1 MEMVMTKQFATL
13 EGLKR
18 AAVKLKRDTGISHN
32 AALEQVAREAGFAD
46 YHNAVRAYAFAGGG
60 DDATQ
65 DSESALPPI
74 EIIEMSPELAALL
87 KHQRD
92 LDIADAG
99 PQAEEASESY
109 RGVTIESRWSI
120 MHELAT
126 MRRMVDAMPDLVRT
140 RIASIWCDSNCQA
153 WYGVEVM
160 PRRWY
165 DGIGEDVRDAVLDA
179 TDGFNGLRVSGDRH
193 ETYFDP
199 EWQGDDHDYAAES
212 DP

>member
-1 MEMVMTKQFATL
+1 MEMVMTKRFATL
-13 EGLKR
+13 DGLKR

-32 AALEQVAREAGFAD
+32 AALEQVAHDAGFAD
-46 YHNAVRAYAFAGGG
+46 YHNAVQAYADCGGG
-60 DDATQ
+60 DAAQ
-65 DSESALPPI
+65 DSERALPPI

-99 PQAEEASESY
+99 PQAEEASEFY

-126 MRRMVDAMPDLVRT
+126 MRRMLDTMPDLVRT

-165 DGIGEDVRDAVLDA
+165 DGIGEDVRDAVLEA

-193 ETYFDP
+193 EAYFDP
-199 EWQGDDHDYAAES
+199 EWQGDDYDYAAEG
-212 DP
+212 DL

>member
-1 MEMVMTKQFATL
+1 MTKRFATL

-32 AALEQVAREAGFAD
+32 AALEQVARDAGFAD
-46 YHNAVRAYAFAGGG
+46 YHNAVQTYAVSGGG
-60 DDATQ
+60 DDAAQ
-65 DSESALPPI
+65 DSESALGPL
-74 EIIEMSPELAALL
+74 EIIEIAPELAAML

-92 LDIADAG
+92 LDIAAAG
-99 PQAEEASESY
+99 PQAEEGSEFY

-126 MRRMVDAMPDLVRT
+126 MRRMVNAMPDLVRM
-140 RIASIWCDSNCQA
+140 RITSIWCDSNCQA

-160 PRRWY
+160 PQSWY

-179 TDGFNGLRVSGDRH
+179 TDGFNGLRVSGGRH
-193 ETYFDP
+193 EAYFEP
-199 EWQGDDHDYAAES
+199 EWQGDDYDYAADGE
-212 DP
+212 P